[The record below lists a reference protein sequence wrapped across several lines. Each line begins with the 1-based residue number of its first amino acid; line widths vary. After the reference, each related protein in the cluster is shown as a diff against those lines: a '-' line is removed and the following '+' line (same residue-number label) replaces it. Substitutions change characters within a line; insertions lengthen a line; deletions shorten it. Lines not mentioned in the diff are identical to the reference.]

1 MMYNVYYIRYIRSK
15 SIAAASFAKLFE
27 IETKS
32 DLNNGIQYL
41 KKKKNWIMFYI
52 L

>member
-41 KKKKNWIMFYI
+41 KKKKWIMFYI

>member
-41 KKKKNWIMFYI
+41 KKKKKWIMFYI